1 MFPDS
6 LVPLTPGLAMAG
18 MVLVSLVM
26 AFVRFLLGPTQHDR
40 LAAIET
46 MTVLLLAAFAVLV
59 LLHGTLWYLDII
71 LVVSVVGFLSAVAYA
86 KFLERGDI
94 TDD

>member
-6 LVPLTPGLAMAG
+6 LVPVPVGVAMA
-18 MVLVSLVM
+18 LVVAVCLVM
-26 AFVRFLLGPTQHDR
+26 AVLRFLLGPTQYDR
-40 LAAIET
+40 LAAFET
-46 MTVLLLAAFAVLV
+46 FTVLLLAVFSVLI

-71 LVVSVVGFLSAVAYA
+71 LVVSVVGFLSTVAYA

-94 TDD
+94 MDE

>member
-1 MFPDS
+1 VFPDS
-6 LVPLTPGLAMAG
+6 FIHVPVGLGMAA
-18 MVLVSLVM
+18 VVVICLVM
-26 AFVRFLLGPTQHDR
+26 GFVRFYLGPTQHDR

-46 MTVLLLAAFAVLV
+46 LTVLLLAAFGVLT

-71 LVVSVVGFLSAVAYA
+71 LVVSVVGFLSTVAYA

-94 TDD
+94 MDE